1 MDISW
6 LIDFLVD
13 LFGTFTYS
21 PCGFFL
27 YLDILIFGWIYLV
40 VLYCRSST
48 DPSLPTVTR
57 WMYCSR
63 AGLRKHTLNHAAFT
77 APTHEQMAQIQQF
90 VYRYRVDHE
99 YTAVSS
105 ICPEISTA

>member
-40 VLYCRSST
+40 VL
-48 DPSLPTVTR
+48 
-57 WMYCSR
+57 
-63 AGLRKHTLNHAAFT
+63 
-77 APTHEQMAQIQQF
+77 
-90 VYRYRVDHE
+90 
-99 YTAVSS
+99 
-105 ICPEISTA
+105 